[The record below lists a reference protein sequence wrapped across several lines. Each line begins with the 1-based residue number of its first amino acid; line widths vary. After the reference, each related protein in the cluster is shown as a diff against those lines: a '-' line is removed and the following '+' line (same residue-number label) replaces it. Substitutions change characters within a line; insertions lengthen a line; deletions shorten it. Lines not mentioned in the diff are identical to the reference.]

1 MDNEKFQD
9 YKKAIKLTRGEES
22 RITPE
27 VVDFFEKYFRPLQ
40 VALLKIS
47 RKKQGTAMALTS
59 TTILRLLDPMT
70 DEGREFVLE
79 TVTGYSKY
87 YKGVRNEAAV
97 TFDLY
102 ERLREER
109 KQKKKESKKF
119 RDIKHG

>member
-1 MDNEKFQD
+1 MDKEKFQD

-22 RITPE
+22 KITPE
-27 VVDFFEKYFRPLQ
+27 VVNFFEKYFRPLQ
-40 VALLKIS
+40 VELFKIS
-47 RKKQGTAMALTS
+47 QKKQGTAMALTS

-79 TVTGYSKY
+79 TVNGYSKY
-87 YKGVRNEAAV
+87 YKGVSKEAAV

-109 KQKKKESKKF
+109 KQKKKEPEKIG
-119 RDIKHG
+119 DI

>member
-1 MDNEKFQD
+1 MDHEKFED

-47 RKKQGTAMALTS
+47 QKKQSTAMALTS
-59 TTILRLLDPMT
+59 TTILRLLDPLT

-79 TVTGYSKY
+79 TVNAYSRR
-87 YKGVRNEAAV
+87 YKSVKKEGMV

-102 ERLREER
+102 NRLREER
-109 KQKKKESKKF
+109 KQSKKSEGK
-119 RDIKHG
+119 R

>member
-1 MDNEKFQD
+1 MDKEKFED
-9 YKKAIKLTRGEES
+9 YKKAIKLTSGEES
-22 RITPE
+22 RVTPE
-27 VVDFFEKYFRPLQ
+27 VVDFFQKYFRPLQ

-47 RKKQGTAMALTS
+47 QKKESTAIALTS

-70 DEGREFVLE
+70 DKGREFVLQ

-87 YKGVRNEAAV
+87 HKGIKKEAAI

-109 KQKKKESKKF
+109 KQKKKEPEKIG
-119 RDIKHG
+119 DI